1 MCDANYYAMLVSGRD
16 SCQANGDQASC
27 QAIRVGSMWLKD
39 LFLAGGPAMWPLL
52 LFSIATVAMAIERGI
67 FWTKLLK
74 SQNLVVRQVIALYQ
88 QDASLAV
95 EKLGRHLNL
104 PIPRIFHQAL
114 SLEDADSDEFALA
127 IDGAI
132 QAEVPLLKRFNDFFD
147 IIVGLSP
154 LLGLLGTVTGLMR
167 SFSSMTLGA
176 ADGSKAAGVTSG
188 ISEALITTA
197 FGLIVAIG
205 AFAAA
210 SLFRSFYTRQLALV
224 QENVAEIELLYR
236 RRSRNLIKQ

>member
-1 MCDANYYAMLVSGRD
+1 MFLRN
-16 SCQANGDQASC
+16 
-27 QAIRVGSMWLKD
+27 

-52 LFSIATVAMAIERGI
+52 FFSIATVAMSVERGI
-67 FWTKLLK
+67 FWARLLK
-74 SQNLVVRQVIALYQ
+74 NQPQVVRQVTALYRN
-88 QDASLAV
+88 DPSLAL

-104 PIPRIFHQAL
+104 PIPRIFHEAL

-147 IIVGLSP
+147 LVVGLSP

-176 ADGSKAAGVTSG
+176 ADPSKTAGVTSG

-210 SLFRSFYTRQLALV
+210 SLFRSFYTRQLAQI

-236 RRSRNLIKQ
+236 RQPKRHFTSSRS

>member
-1 MCDANYYAMLVSGRD
+1 
-16 SCQANGDQASC
+16 
-27 QAIRVGSMWLKD
+27 
-39 LFLAGGPAMWPLL
+39 MWPLL
-52 LFSIATVAMAIERGI
+52 FFSIAALAMSVERTI
-67 FWTKLLK
+67 FWSKLLK
-74 SQNLVVRQVIALYQ
+74 SQAKIIRQVTALYRN
-88 QDASLAV
+88 DASLAL
-95 EKLGRHLNL
+95 EKLDRHLNL
-104 PIPRIFHQAL
+104 PIPRIFHEAL
-114 SLEDADSDEFALA
+114 SLEDADADEFALA
-127 IDGAI
+127 IDAAI

-167 SFSSMTLGA
+167 SFSNLSLGA
-176 ADGSKAAGVTSG
+176 ADGAKTGAVTSG

-210 SLFRSFYTRQLALV
+210 SVFRSFYTRQLALI

-236 RRSRNLIKQ
+236 RQNKRSFLSR

>member
-1 MCDANYYAMLVSGRD
+1 
-16 SCQANGDQASC
+16 
-27 QAIRVGSMWLKD
+27 MWLKN

-52 LFSIATVAMAIERGI
+52 LFSIATVAMTVERSV
-67 FWTKLLK
+67 FWTKLLNR
-74 SQNLVVRQVIALYQ
+74 QNQVVRQVIALYRD
-88 QDASLAV
+88 DASLAIA
-95 EKLGRHLNL
+95 KLERHLNL
-104 PIPRIFHQAL
+104 PTPRIFHQAL
-114 SLEDADSDEFALA
+114 SLADADADEFALA

-167 SFSSMTLGA
+167 SFSSMTLGGG
-176 ADGSKAAGVTSG
+176 DSSNAAGVTSG

-197 FGLIVAIG
+197 YGLIVAIA

-210 SLFRSFYTRQLALV
+210 SVFRSFYTRQLGLI

-236 RRSRNLIKQ
+236 RRDRQLIQPLQE